1 MTKNL
6 IRYILSLLERDEREV
21 EGQLEILRKYYI
33 KRKNRMESF
42 LKGRLFEIK
51 KLKDEIREL
60 DQSS

>member
-1 MTKNL
+1 
-6 IRYILSLLERDEREV
+6 LERDEREV
-21 EGQLEILRKYYI
+21 EGQLKILRKYYI